1 LPAGLPPGRG
11 SSSSS
16 SGGSSSSSSSE
27 DAGWQA
33 LWGQPPVALAIAD
46 AKAVYG
52 QQHSINEKNWMP
64 FVWQVSREKS
74 TGLLFMVH

>member
-1 LPAGLPPGRG
+1 LPPGRSG
-11 SSSSS
+11 SSS
-16 SGGSSSSSSSE
+16 GSSSSSSSSSSSD

-33 LWGQPPVALAIAD
+33 LWGQPPLPLAISD

-64 FVWQVSREKS
+64 FVWQVGRAIHRIM
-74 TGLLFMVH
+74 LF